1 MFRYCV
7 FSISLNA
14 KLKKICIFHLEKI
27 YSIFPLRNK
36 VCCSLSLGEEK
47 LPTAK
52 VLQLDCTVVDAPLEL
67 SEDFECTVVDA
78 PLKLSELS
86 EE

>member
-1 MFRYCV
+1 M
-7 FSISLNA
+7 
-14 KLKKICIFHLEKI
+14 
-27 YSIFPLRNK
+27 
-36 VCCSLSLGEEK
+36 CCSLSLGEEK
-47 LPTAK
+47 LPTTK
-52 VLQLDCTVVDAPLEL
+52 KLQLDCTVVDAPLEL